1 MRWEYNSEMN
11 FRIPAVVLLCVGIA
25 MPAMAKTVRITKADC
40 KALVKHRAVPGAAYT
55 PGVDVRG
62 KRVTAAGG
70 PDSQAYSN
78 LVPDVIEFPIALN
91 PLKGGAARYPLKG
104 GAARFGETSLNVGVV
119 RFDMKSQRATF
130 NGQPLS
136 RGDTQKLSRKC
147 RKILRQ
153 SK

>member
-1 MRWEYNSEMN
+1 
-11 FRIPAVVLLCVGIA
+11 
-25 MPAMAKTVRITKADC
+25 MPAMAKSVRITKADC
-40 KALVKHRAVPGAAYT
+40 NALVKHRAVPGTAYT

-78 LVPDVIEFPIALN
+78 LVPDVIEFPIAFN
-91 PLKGGAARYPLKG
+91 PLNG